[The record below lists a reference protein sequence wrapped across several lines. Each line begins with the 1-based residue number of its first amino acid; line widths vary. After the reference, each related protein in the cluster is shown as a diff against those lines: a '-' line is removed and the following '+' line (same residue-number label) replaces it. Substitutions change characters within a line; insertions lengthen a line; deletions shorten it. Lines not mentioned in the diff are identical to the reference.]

1 MSFGRS
7 CIIRETPL
15 FSFFK
20 YVNTLLKN
28 KKQYIHAKGKLLL
41 SSEYFVL
48 DGALALA
55 LPTSKGQTF
64 TFENIHNSEV
74 ISWKSFDEKKQIWFE
89 GIFSM
94 KNFEAIK
101 TSDLDVSNRLT
112 QILNVCREL
121 NHSFL
126 KNEKGVAVESHL
138 TFPKNWGLGTS
149 STLIYSVAK
158 WAEVDAFVLLEKT
171 FGGSGYDIACAG
183 AEKNILYSKKSDLIE
198 WANCEFDPPF
208 KDQLYFIFLGKKQ
221 NSREGIS
228 HYRKMDKKEHLIS
241 DFSFFTKKILDCLD
255 FYEFEKLLEQHE
267 NLVSVTLHLRKVKDL
282 YFNDFWG
289 IVKSLGAWGGDFVLA
304 TSDRSGEETKRYFNE
319 KGFEVFIKYEDLILR
334 KT

>member
-1 MSFGRS
+1 M
-7 CIIRETPL
+7 
-15 FSFFK
+15 
-20 YVNTLLKN
+20 LKN

-64 TFENIHNSEV
+64 SFEEIDNSEV
-74 ISWKSFDEKKQIWFE
+74 ISWKSFDEKEEPWFK
-89 GIFSM
+89 GSFSTE
-94 KNFEAIK
+94 NFEIIE
-101 TSDLDVSNRLT
+101 TNDLEISNRLT

-121 NHSFL
+121 NSSFL
-126 KNEKGVAVESHL
+126 KKGKGLVVESHL

-183 AEKNILYSKKSDLIE
+183 AEKNILYSKKNGVVK
-198 WANCEFDPPF
+198 WTNCKFDPPF
-208 KDQLYFIFLGKKQ
+208 KNQLYFVFLGKKQ

-228 HYRKMDKKEHLIS
+228 HYRKIDKKDNLVLE
-241 DFSFFTKKILDCLD
+241 FSFFTEKILDCSD
-255 FYEFEKLLEQHE
+255 FYAFENLLEQHE
-267 NLVSVTLHLRKVKDL
+267 DLVSTTLHLQKVKNL
-282 YFNDFWG
+282 YFDDFWG
-289 IVKSLGAWGGDFVLA
+289 SVKSLGAWGGDFILA
-304 TSDRSGEETKRYFNE
+304 TSDRSEEETQKYFNE
-319 KGFEVFIKYEDLILR
+319 KGFEVFIKYEDLIL
-334 KT
+334 K

>member
-1 MSFGRS
+1 ML
-7 CIIRETPL
+7 E
-15 FSFFK
+15 
-20 YVNTLLKN
+20 N

-64 TFENIHNSEV
+64 SFENKDDSGV

-89 GIFSM
+89 GLFS
-94 KNFEAIK
+94 KENFEAIE
-101 TSDLDVSNRLT
+101 TSDLEVSNRLT

-121 NHSFL
+121 NNSFL
-126 KNEKGVAVESHL
+126 KNGQGVAVESHL

-158 WAEVDAFVLLEKT
+158 WAEVDAFILLEKT

-183 AEKNILYSKKSDLIE
+183 AEQNILYSKKNGIIE
-198 WANCEFDPPF
+198 WSNCEFDPPF
-208 KDQLYFIFLGKKQ
+208 KNQLYFIFLGQKQ
-221 NSREGIS
+221 NSREGIF
-228 HYRKMDKKEHLIS
+228 HYRKMDKKESLIS
-241 DFSFFTKKILDCLD
+241 DFSFFTKKILACSD

-267 NLVSVTLHLRKVKDL
+267 NLVSITLHLQKVKDL
-282 YFNDFWG
+282 YFDGFWG
-289 IVKSLGAWGGDFVLA
+289 SVKSLGAWGGDFVLA
-304 TSDRSGEETKRYFNE
+304 TSDRSEEETKRYFNQ
-319 KGFEVFIKYEDLILR
+319 KGFEVFLKYEDLIR
-334 KT
+334 KTTL

>member
-1 MSFGRS
+1 M
-7 CIIRETPL
+7 E
-15 FSFFK
+15 
-20 YVNTLLKN
+20 N
-28 KKQYIHAKGKLLL
+28 KKQYIHAKGKLLI

-64 TFENIHNSEV
+64 TFENVADSEV

-89 GIFSM
+89 GLFS
-94 KNFEAIK
+94 KENFEAIK
-101 TSDLDVSNRLT
+101 TSDLEISNRLT

-121 NHSFL
+121 NNSFL
-126 KNEKGVAVESHL
+126 KDGKGVAVESHL

-183 AEKNILYSKKSDLIE
+183 AEKNILYSKKDGIVE
-198 WANCEFDPPF
+198 WSNCEFDPLF

-228 HYRKMDKKEHLIS
+228 HYRKMDKKDNLVAE
-241 DFSFFTKKILDCLD
+241 FSFFTKKILACSH
-255 FYEFEKLLEQHE
+255 FYEFENLLEQHE
-267 NLVSVTLHLRKVKDL
+267 NLVSTTLHLQKVKDL
-282 YFNDFWG
+282 YFKDYWG
-289 IVKSLGAWGGDFVLA
+289 SVKSLGAWGGDFVLA
-304 TSDRSGEETKRYFNE
+304 TSDGSKNDTKRYFKE
-319 KGFEVFIKYEDLILR
+319 RGFDVFLKYEDLILP
-334 KT
+334 

>member
-1 MSFGRS
+1 M
-7 CIIRETPL
+7 
-15 FSFFK
+15 
-20 YVNTLLKN
+20 LKN

-55 LPTSKGQTF
+55 LPTSKGQSF
-64 TFENIHNSEV
+64 TFKNLPNSDLILWE
-74 ISWKSFDEKKQIWFE
+74 SFDEKEESWFE
-89 GIFSM
+89 GSFSTE
-94 KNFEAIK
+94 NFEAINS
-101 TSDLDVSNRLT
+101 SDLEISNRLT

-121 NHSFL
+121 NPSFL
-126 KNEKGVAVESHL
+126 QDGNGVMVESHL

-183 AEKNILYSKKSDLIE
+183 AEKNILYSKKDSVVE
-198 WANCEFDPPF
+198 WSNCEFDPPF
-208 KDQLYFIFLGKKQ
+208 KNQLYFIFLRKKQ

-228 HYRKMDKKEHLIS
+228 HYRKMDKKEDLIS
-241 DFSFFTKKILDCLD
+241 EFSFLTKKILDCSD
-255 FYEFEKLLEQHE
+255 FYKFEKLLDQHE
-267 NLVSVTLHLRKVKDL
+267 DLVSTTLLLQKAKDL

-289 IVKSLGAWGGDFVLA
+289 SVKSLGAWGGDFVLA
-304 TSDRSGEETKRYFNE
+304 TSDRSEEETRNYFNQ
-319 KGFEVFIKYEDLILR
+319 KGFEVFLKYEELILS
-334 KT
+334 

>member
-1 MSFGRS
+1 M
-7 CIIRETPL
+7 
-15 FSFFK
+15 
-20 YVNTLLKN
+20 KN
-28 KKQYIHAKGKLLL
+28 KKQAIHAKGKLLL

-55 LPTSKGQTF
+55 LPTSKGQIF
-64 TFENIHNSEV
+64 TFENIDNSEV
-74 ISWKSFDEKKQIWFE
+74 ISWKSFDEKKQIWFD

-94 KNFEAIK
+94 KNFEAIE
-101 TSDLDVSNRLT
+101 TSDLDVSNRLS

-121 NHSFL
+121 NNSFL
-126 KNEKGVAVESHL
+126 KNGNGVAVESHL

-183 AEKNILYSKKSDLIE
+183 AEKNILYSKKDGVVE

-221 NSREGIS
+221 NTREGIA
-228 HYRKMDKKEHLIS
+228 HYRKMDKKDNLVS
-241 DFSFFTKKILDCLD
+241 QFSFFTKKMLSCSH
-255 FYEFEKLLEQHE
+255 FYEFEHLLEQHE
-267 NLVSVTLHLRKVKDL
+267 NLVATTLHLQKVKDL
-282 YFNDFWG
+282 YFKDYWG
-289 IVKSLGAWGGDFVLA
+289 SVKSLGAWGGDFVLV
-304 TSDRSGEETKRYFNE
+304 TSDGSKNDTKRYFKE
-319 KGFEVFIKYEDLILR
+319 RGLSLIHI
-334 KT
+334 